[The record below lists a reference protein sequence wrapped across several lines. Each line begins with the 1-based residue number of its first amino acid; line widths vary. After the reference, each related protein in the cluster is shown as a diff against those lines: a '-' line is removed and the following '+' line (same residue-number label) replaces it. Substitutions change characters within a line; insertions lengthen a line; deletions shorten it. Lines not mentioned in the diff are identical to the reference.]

1 MITFLTTVSQ
11 RHSWDRQLTC
21 KVPWG
26 FRKLLSYIHDNYT
39 AEAGIPI
46 IITEN
51 GFAPQ
56 GEGNLPLRKALRD
69 VQRQDYFAG
78 YLRELF
84 DAIVNDGIKVD
95 GYIAWALTE

>member
-1 MITFLTTVSQ
+1 MQ
-11 RHSWDRQLTC
+11 
-21 KVPWG
+21 
-26 FRKLLSYIHDNYT
+26 YIHKNFT
-39 AEAGIPI
+39 GEAGIPI

-51 GFAPQ
+51 GFAVHD
-56 GEGNLPLRKALRD
+56 EGTLPLQKALRD

-84 DAIVNDGIKVD
+84 DAITEDGIKID